1 MSDKQRE
8 LHNKLAG
15 EIVKSIVV
23 PPLEAGGS
31 TTDVLILLESVI
43 TGVYA
48 ACVKLGGDPPVW
60 NVMSKVVE
68 ERLTEM
74 RLTDLPTKGQG

>member
-1 MSDKQRE
+1 MNEKQRR
-8 LHNKLAG
+8 LHNELAG
-15 EIVKSIVV
+15 EIVKSIVR

-48 ACVKLGGDPPVW
+48 ACVRLGGDPPVW
-60 NVMSKVVE
+60 SVMSQAIE
-68 ERLTEM
+68 ERLAEM
-74 RLTDLPTKGQG
+74 RLTDLPTAGQS

>member
-1 MSDKQRE
+1 MSEQQRQ

-23 PPLEAGGS
+23 PPLEQGGT

-60 NVMSKVVE
+60 SVMSKAIE
-68 ERLTEM
+68 ERLGEM
-74 RLTDLPTKGQG
+74 RLSNLPPEGRA